1 MSVLRFCSVPLAGWL
16 CLATLSP
23 VRVPAQTVAGVG
35 APPSAA
41 AQRPVVQ
48 SPTISGDKIVTFR
61 LYAPKAIE
69 VLVKTEGLDS
79 VPDAPKAVVEQ
90 TMKGV
95 AMTKGDD
102 GVWTYSLPPVMPG
115 AFRYSFLVDGVPTTD
130 PENPL
135 SSESL
140 THVSSMFVV
149 PGNSLFE
156 TRNVPHGETSTVF
169 YHSKTMN
176 EERRMHVYTPPGYE
190 KGTGQNY
197 PVLYLLHG
205 GGDSDA
211 SWSTVGLATTILD
224 NLIAERKAVPMIVV
238 MPAGHVTRT
247 MQRFDPDRMG
257 QDSFNDDFVNDIIP
271 YVEGHY
277 RVAATREGR
286 AIAGLSMGGVQTL
299 NIGLTHLKMFSAMGV
314 FSSGWFPS
322 AREKFIAAH
331 GTDLDSPDKQGMRL
345 LWIGVGKLD
354 IAHDNS
360 QLMVDL
366 LKSRGFKPEYHESFG
381 YHSWST
387 WQQYLTEFMPRLFQ
401 PGT

>member
-1 MSVLRFCSVPLAGWL
+1 MSVLRFCSVPLAGSLWL
-16 CLATLSP
+16 VTLWP
-23 VRVPAQTVAGVG
+23 ARVPAQTVSGVG
-35 APPSAA
+35 APASTAA
-41 AQRPVVQ
+41 HRPIVQ
-48 SPTISGDKIVTFR
+48 SPTISADRIVTFR
-61 LYAPKAIE
+61 LYAPKATE
-69 VLVKTEGLDS
+69 VLVRTEGLDS
-79 VPDAPKAVVEQ
+79 VPDAPKALMEQ
-90 TMKGV
+90 TGKGA
-95 AMTKGDD
+95 AMTKGED
-102 GVWTYSLPPVMPG
+102 GVWTYSLPPIMPG

-149 PGNSLFE
+149 LGNSLFE
-156 TRNVPHGETSTVF
+156 TRDVPHGEISTVF

-211 SWSTVGLATTILD
+211 SWSTVGLANTILD
-224 NLIAERKAVPMIVV
+224 NLIAERKAVPMIIV

-247 MQRFDPDRMG
+247 MQRFDPDKMG
-257 QDSFNDDFVNDIIP
+257 QDAFNDDFLNDIIP
-271 YVEGHY
+271 YVESHY
-277 RVAATREGR
+277 RVEATRQGR
-286 AIAGLSMGGVQTL
+286 AIAGLSMGGIQAL
-299 NIGLTHLKMFSAMGV
+299 DIGLTHLKMFSAMGI

-322 AREKFIAAH
+322 AREKFIAVH
-331 GTDLDSPDKQGMRL
+331 GADLDSSDKQGLRL
-345 LWIGVGKLD
+345 LWIGAGKQD
-354 IAHDNS
+354 IAHDNC
-360 QLMVDL
+360 LAMVDL
-366 LKSRGFKPEYHESFG
+366 LKSRGFNPEYHETFG
-381 YHSWST
+381 YHAWST